1 MSRPST
7 LSPEGKETDTVAVAA
22 LVVAAVMRRL
32 RAPPVTQVVCS
43 VLGSGI
49 LAAIPFRSPVGEWQ
63 LLHFVAKYAWPALA
77 SPTRILGAS
86 FPTDGGLP
94 WDPIMSTTLRMY
106 AATANPS
113 WGLMEM
119 AGMPESWRLP
129 WMTGRIS
136 SPF

>member
-63 LLHFVAKYAWPALA
+63 LLHFVAKYAWPALGA
-77 SPTRILGAS
+77 WTAEAGGVVPGGDPCAITGVMAAIVTPTTR
-86 FPTDGGLP
+86 
-94 WDPIMSTTLRMY
+94 
-106 AATANPS
+106 AATQQFLACIPS
-113 WGLMEM
+113 PQSRDVTTSEW
-119 AGMPESWRLP
+119 
-129 WMTGRIS
+129 
-136 SPF
+136 F